1 MEKYPIG
8 FWNYTG
14 TGDLKKKDVI
24 DWKDLGMSFAMS
36 PEYNPAHSKKQDMI
50 DILDACEENG
60 LKAIICD
67 SRARWYGASE
77 NPEEYRNRFTDAYE
91 DFGRHPATIGFHIG
105 DEPSREI
112 DFKSC
117 ITANKIQLEIAP
129 ELTPF
134 INFLPYWRGIEQSI
148 LHFDTFS
155 EWAAHMANN
164 GKFKMLCYDCYT
176 QMNPE
181 EEGTDRFFLNLKYY
195 SDAAKAANLP
205 LWTTLL
211 SVGHYR
217 YREPDEDDLRWQLS
231 AAAACGCKGILWFF
245 IYMRAP
251 MSNYRVSAIDE
262 FGERTRTFEPLSRVN
277 RHFLHRFGDFFR
289 DASLKGT
296 WMTGKTYGGYKEFK
310 SGEIPGVTA
319 VESPY
324 GNPGIISHFELDGK
338 NYIAVVNN
346 TPFESGAFKIIY
358 GKEIKTVNRLGWN
371 GFVNTKHYDGDAFYS
386 ENDGII
392 TSGDW
397 CAPGQ
402 MNVYQFE

>member
-1 MEKYPIG
+1 
-8 FWNYTG
+8 
-14 TGDLKKKDVI
+14 
-24 DWKDLGMSFAMS
+24 
-36 PEYNPAHSKKQDMI
+36 
-50 DILDACEENG
+50 
-60 LKAIICD
+60 
-67 SRARWYGASE
+67 
-77 NPEEYRNRFTDAYE
+77 
-91 DFGRHPATIGFHIG
+91 
-105 DEPSREI
+105 
-112 DFKSC
+112 
-117 ITANKIQLEIAP
+117 
-129 ELTPF
+129 
-134 INFLPYWRGIEQSI
+134 
-148 LHFDTFS
+148 
-155 EWAAHMANN
+155 
-164 GKFKMLCYDCYT
+164 MLCYDCYT